1 MKNKDELVTA
11 VFERIREQKEA
22 RTKSRRRAL
31 LIVVTLAFTAAIG
44 VFAVIAFRPE
54 RAPGPAFPAEQSAV
68 SQEEASA
75 TASAA
80 SSEAGSAVPADM
92 SKDEPQPETSTSND
106 TPAEN
111 DEVSGSEIASDIPHE
126 EIHEPPE
133 TLDFKNLE
141 DLYTF
146 IALADSSEEDV
157 EAYRSDHPEAQSFIA
172 KELSDI
178 AEKIKKS
185 DIPKPE
191 FFNSDINEFGGTYY
205 SDSSS
210 DLDLIWIIDGIRYRF
225 VYSYDKPEHSYKGNA
240 VEKCTFANHEFYLY
254 EGDGCFVGS
263 IYADY
268 ATIRIVIYSNARSDI
283 RFFTEQDHGN
293 ESEPPEPFGELPDSF
308 AEHEAVLRPL
318 LAGTLAKPVFPAER
332 TGITKD
338 AATGLENCFS
348 AMTRQFLSS
357 PDGKNKVYSPL
368 NIYFALAML
377 AETAKGDT
385 RAQIVSLLGAES
397 MDSLREQAQTLW
409 ENHYKDEELSRVLL
423 GSSIWLND
431 DDAVQYDQAVIDLLA
446 RIYYA
451 SAFSGDPLD
460 PEFSA
465 QYRDWINANT
475 FDLLKN
481 KIDNKN
487 LPDNMRFCICTT
499 AYYKSSWRDAFSYV
513 KSDTALVFHAPGKD
527 VVCDKFMFSRWNS
540 AAPDSFYAG
549 NRFKAMSKPLECGKM
564 YFILPDE
571 GVSADDLLADNEALA
586 YISGGGG
593 RAYGSNAADPD
604 ELCICELT
612 VPAFRVD
619 YDRRSEK
626 SWGDGLL
633 RRVKIG
639 S

>member
-92 SKDEPQPETSTSND
+92 SKDEPQPEGSGEDNNGTEES
-106 TPAEN
+106 PADESSGTEEN
-111 DEVSGSEIASDIPHE
+111 PGGESSGTEENPGGEIS
-126 EIHEPPE
+126 
-133 TLDFKNLE
+133 
-141 DLYTF
+141 
-146 IALADSSEEDV
+146 
-157 EAYRSDHPEAQSFIA
+157 
-172 KELSDI
+172 
-178 AEKIKKS
+178 
-185 DIPKPE
+185 
-191 FFNSDINEFGGTYY
+191 
-205 SDSSS
+205 
-210 DLDLIWIIDGIRYRF
+210 
-225 VYSYDKPEHSYKGNA
+225 
-240 VEKCTFANHEFYLY
+240 
-254 EGDGCFVGS
+254 
-263 IYADY
+263 
-268 ATIRIVIYSNARSDI
+268 
-283 RFFTEQDHGN
+283 QDHGN

-332 TGITKD
+332 TGITKE

-385 RAQIVSLLGAES
+385 RAQIASLLGAES
-397 MDSLREQAQTLW
+397 MDSLREQARALW
-409 ENHYKDEELSRVLL
+409 ENHYRDKENSRILL
-423 GSSIWLND
+423 GSSLWLNND
-431 DDAVQYDQAVIDLLA
+431 DTVQYDSAVVDLLA

-451 SAFSGDPLD
+451 SVFSGDPTD

-465 QYRDWINANT
+465 QYREWINKNT
-475 FDLLKN
+475 FDLLKDKVDNN
-481 KIDNKN
+481 K
-487 LPDNMRFCICTT
+487 LPEEMRFGICTT
-499 AYYKSSWRDAFSYV
+499 AYYKSSWIDAFDYL
-513 KSDTALVFHAPGKD
+513 KPDQAPVFHAP
-527 VVCDKFMFSRWNS
+527 DKEITGAEFMYSEWNS
-540 AAPDSFYAG
+540 MAQDSFYIG
-549 NRFKAMSKPLECGKM
+549 DSFKAMSKSLDRGKM

-571 GVSADDLLADNEALA
+571 GFTPEGLIADGEALA
-586 YISGGGG
+586 YISGVNG
-593 RAYGSNAADPD
+593 RKCESTALAPGES
-604 ELCICELT
+604 CICRLTLPAFEAEYDLDLIEGLKMLGVTDCFDPEKSDLSALLKGTTRVIDQANHSAKVIVNEKGVEAAAYTELT
-612 VPAFRVD
+612 APDSEPPEDCRIYELTLDRPFIFVISVD
-619 YDRRSEK
+619 
-626 SWGDGLL
+626 
-633 RRVKIG
+633 G
-639 S
+639 SPMFVGVVNDPTAE